1 MAASIS
7 QSRQNVGMTTCCYTT
22 AFFLLPSCGS
32 FKFLCTCYLIDLGE
46 SYIGVIDYMKMWRDH
61 NLPDSAALPAL
72 YINGKEPMNYGKS
85 TSSSALRLCV
95 RLFDDGY
102 IQFLGMNQVFLLA
115 FWAIERIVY

>member
-1 MAASIS
+1 M
-7 QSRQNVGMTTCCYTT
+7 
-22 AFFLLPSCGS
+22 
-32 FKFLCTCYLIDLGE
+32 GE

-85 TSSSALRLCV
+85 ISSSALRLCV
-95 RLFDDGY
+95 RLFDDGC

-115 FWAIERIVY
+115 FWAIEGVVSQNIKYKIQELYCILYFASKM